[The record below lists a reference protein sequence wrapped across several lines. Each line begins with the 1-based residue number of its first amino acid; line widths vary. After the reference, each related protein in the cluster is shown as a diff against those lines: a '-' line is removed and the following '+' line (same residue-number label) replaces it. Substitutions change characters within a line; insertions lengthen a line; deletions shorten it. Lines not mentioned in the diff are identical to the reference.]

1 MPNKFE
7 SVFAYMLNQYVAE
20 DNLDGFESI
29 FGIRP
34 ELYKAKLPPNAAKET
49 ISSHAIDILEGR
61 RTKGHLIYRDSK
73 LFAIATLGK
82 YYEVEFIKPLNDKL
96 WYEFNLW
103 LESWNKRY
111 RYYVWDIG
119 YNPLLPHHLDGDK
132 AVEIVH
138 LMETSINNLKV
149 VQNAEIKRFD
159 YNKDLLTNM
168 YNDSYNLD
176 LKLEVPFINDYW
188 FSVEDVYIVGKTK
201 PDAFL
206 VIRKRS
212 NEYIEIFVFGITK
225 DNQSKG
231 ISKEFFGYL
240 MYLIKEDYSSPDIT
254 VQIFVDEDNIPAYR
268 LYEKHNFKS
277 IRIRKKYSIRLGN

>member
-34 ELYKAKLPPNAAKET
+34 ELYKAKLPPNAADET

-82 YYEVEFIKPLNDKL
+82 YYVVEFVNPINTRL
-96 WYEFNLW
+96 WYEFNMW

-119 YNPLLPHHLDGDK
+119 YSPIFLNDSK
-132 AVEIVH
+132 AVEVVH
-138 LMETSINNLKV
+138 LMETSINDLKV

-159 YNKDLLTNM
+159 YNKDIFTNM
-168 YNDSYNLD
+168 YNDSYSFD
-176 LKLEVPFINDYW
+176 SSYEPAFLKNYW
-188 FSVEDVYIVGKTK
+188 FDTKDVYIVGKTK

-212 NEYIEIFVFGITK
+212 DEYIEIYKFGITK

-277 IRIRKKYSIRLGN
+277 IRIRKKYAIRLGN